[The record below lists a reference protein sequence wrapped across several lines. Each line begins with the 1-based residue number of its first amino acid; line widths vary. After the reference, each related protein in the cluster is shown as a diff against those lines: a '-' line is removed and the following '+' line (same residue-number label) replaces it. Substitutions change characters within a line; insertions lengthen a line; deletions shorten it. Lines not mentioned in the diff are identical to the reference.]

1 MRSVDWISVWKIS
14 RPLFIL
20 AFIATGLPIRMLIV
34 RRLGLARPKLAWLC
48 ISIASAVFIVAG
60 PLPVFVVLPAFL
72 PVWLI
77 AGERGVMSMLMAIPI
92 AATVGIIEA
101 LFDSAMLRILLK
113 EGMGKKRI
121 LVLFAGNATNVAI
134 TIGLVIGLLLMSP
147 VDVIAALRFVE

>member
-1 MRSVDWISVWKIS
+1 
-14 RPLFIL
+14 
-20 AFIATGLPIRMLIV
+20 
-34 RRLGLARPKLAWLC
+34 
-48 ISIASAVFIVAG
+48 
-60 PLPVFVVLPAFL
+60 
-72 PVWLI
+72 
-77 AGERGVMSMLMAIPI
+77 MLMAIPI